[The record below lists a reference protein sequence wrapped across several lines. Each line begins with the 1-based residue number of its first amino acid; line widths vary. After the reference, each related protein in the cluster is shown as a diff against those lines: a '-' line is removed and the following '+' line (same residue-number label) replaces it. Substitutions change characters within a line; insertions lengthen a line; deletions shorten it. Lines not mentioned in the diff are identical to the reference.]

1 MKCIVYT
8 GTTAS
13 MDPALTDRLVDA
25 ACDFHYHECK
35 FTPEMAP
42 KLIGQCINLN
52 HGQPT
57 TIYYNT
63 SHYVH
68 FCDLKITTS
77 SLKGSNV
84 KVKW

>member
-1 MKCIVYT
+1 MQEWPPHAAKSLFWKTKVMKCIVYT

-42 KLIGQCINLN
+42 KLRG
-52 HGQPT
+52 HDA
-57 TIYYNT
+57 
-63 SHYVH
+63 
-68 FCDLKITTS
+68 F
-77 SLKGSNV
+77 
-84 KVKW
+84 

>member
-8 GTTAS
+8 GTTAAS

-42 KLIGQCINLN
+42 KLRG
-52 HGQPT
+52 HDA
-57 TIYYNT
+57 
-63 SHYVH
+63 
-68 FCDLKITTS
+68 F
-77 SLKGSNV
+77 
-84 KVKW
+84 